1 MSVPSKE
8 TKRRF
13 GGPSGK
19 PKPAGKKRGHTV
31 ASRKEMAA
39 RKKHEDHKE
48 ARRLRD
54 EFDMPCS
61 ISEFS

>member
-13 GGPSGK
+13 GGPSDK
-19 PKPAGKKRGHTV
+19 PKGKTRGRTE
-31 ASRKEMAA
+31 ASKKELAA
-39 RKKHEDHKE
+39 RKSHEDYAE

>member
-19 PKPAGKKRGHTV
+19 PKEPSKKRGRTE
-31 ASRKEMAA
+31 ASKNELAA
-39 RKKHEDHKE
+39 RKGHEDVAE